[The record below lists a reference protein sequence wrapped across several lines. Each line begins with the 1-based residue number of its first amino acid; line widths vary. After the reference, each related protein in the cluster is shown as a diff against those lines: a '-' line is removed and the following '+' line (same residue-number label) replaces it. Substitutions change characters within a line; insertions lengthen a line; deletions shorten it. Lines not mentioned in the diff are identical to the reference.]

1 MIPMFAVDHSIKICT
16 YIVYYRIRKEVHQA
30 AVCVQIVLVIQR
42 AFAVKPLMCTDK
54 FEKP

>member
-1 MIPMFAVDHSIKICT
+1 MIPMFVVDHSIKICT